1 AAAKVS
7 WYASAMLRWAICGF
21 VFLFEG
27 GVTWLSVQRFEALG
41 AAEPLLETGQLSI
54 LFALCLS
61 LSLPG
66 LILGLRKPRYA
77 FPFFLA
83 KGLCL
88 VFILMVAP
96 RLDLG
101 ILPFYFA
108 FNATL
113 AVGLNAAWA
122 LIIHGIVFSMVT
134 AMASV
139 FHLRL
144 GIDPTDLPL
153 LILSGLLLVA
163 LSVMARRLFEK
174 WEEMRANE
182 MRLADDVVKLITIN
196 MDLQT
201 FATTVENRTLDEERK
216 RISREIHDTVG
227 YTLTTLKLLFEAAKG
242 LLSQDPAQLE
252 PLMNQGLSYTR
263 NSLEEIRVAMRGLRQ
278 SELPARTGLHLV
290 VKLVD
295 NFRSVTHMAI
305 ALEFSGTRQSYGHEI
320 DEFLYKGVQ
329 ENLTNAY
336 RHGKATTVSIFI
348 QESQGELA
356 LMVRDNGQA
365 ARNFVKGIGM
375 RGMEERA
382 AALGGTVEFVGTDY
396 GFDVTARIP
405 AAKREEL

>member
-1 AAAKVS
+1 
-7 WYASAMLRWAICGF
+7 M
-21 VFLFEG
+21 
-27 GVTWLSVQRFEALG
+27 TWFSVRRFGTLSV
-41 AAEPLLETGQLSI
+41 AEPLLETGQLPI

-66 LILGLRKPRYA
+66 LLLGRRKPRYA
-77 FPFFLA
+77 FPFFLV

-101 ILPFYFA
+101 ILPFFFA
-108 FNATL
+108 FNVTL
-113 AVGLNAAWA
+113 GVGLNAAWA
-122 LIIHGIVFSMVT
+122 LIIHGIVFAMVA

-139 FHLRL
+139 FQLRL

-163 LSVMARRLFEK
+163 LSVITRKLFEK

-182 MRLADDVVKLITIN
+182 LRWADDVVKLITIN

-227 YTLTTLKLLFEAAKG
+227 YTLTTLKVLFEAAKG
-242 LLSQDPAQLE
+242 LLRQDPAQLE
-252 PLMNQGLSYTR
+252 PLINQGLDYTR
-263 NSLEEIRVAMRGLRQ
+263 NSMEEIRVAMRELRQ

-295 NFRSVTHMAI
+295 NFRSVTHMSI
-305 ALEFSGTRQSYGHEI
+305 ALEFAGTRQSYGHEI

-336 RHGKATTVSIFI
+336 RHGKATTVTIFL

-356 LMVRDNGQA
+356 LMVRDNGQST
-365 ARNFVKGIGM
+365 RNFMKGIGM

-382 AALGGTVEFVGTDY
+382 AALGGTVEFTGSDY
-396 GFDVTARIP
+396 GFNVTARIP
-405 AAKREEL
+405 VPKGEDI